1 MVDTRNKPP
10 APDPKLM
17 VDSRNKKPAPDP
29 KAMMT
34 VAEVSSY
41 LSLSAGTVYKLVGDL
56 RAVRIGGR
64 WCFRTADVEQ
74 WLLKRRSAD
83 EPPIEPV
90 QELGSYVR
98 LIPHLDEA
106 NIFLDVTD
114 ADAPTLISNAIRRA
128 RLDLTERP
136 EEAAKEKIIASILE
150 REALCSTALHPDVA
164 FPHPRDP
171 EKCPFG
177 RDHIVVVRAVK
188 PVEFGEIHGHRP
200 RIVFLLLARTVSLQL
215 HWEARLSHLLHQE
228 DFVGK
233 ALAAKSAAEFCELF
247 GPAPQ
252 SPDA

>member
-1 MVDTRNKPP
+1 MET
-10 APDPKLM
+10 
-17 VDSRNKKPAPDP
+17 RNKKPAPDP

-34 VAEVSSY
+34 VAEVSNY

-74 WLLKRRSAD
+74 WLLKRRSAG

-90 QELGSYVR
+90 QELGSHVR

-106 NIFLDVTD
+106 NIFLDVSD
-114 ADAPTLISNAIRRA
+114 SDAPTLIANAIRRA
-128 RLDLTERP
+128 RLDLTESP
-136 EEAAKEKIIASILE
+136 KEAAKERITASILE

-171 EKCPFG
+171 EKCPLG
-177 RDHIVVVRAVK
+177 RDHIVVVRAAK

-200 RIVFLLLARTVSLQL
+200 RIVFVLLARTVSLQL

-228 DFVGK
+228 DFVEK
-233 ALAAKSAAEFCELF
+233 ALAAKTAREFRELF
-247 GPAPQ
+247 GPAPRT
-252 SPDA
+252 SDA